1 MDLSKFKIES
11 NIQLLFS
18 VIVVGLIEFVMGLNI
33 LNVEK
38 WYYR

>member
-11 NIQLLFS
+11 NIQLLFG